1 MKRIKL
7 DSKTL
12 YYGAIAVLFLYAFRN
27 VYQGIDVTDTG
38 YHFSNFLYMSEM
50 DPMWI
55 FSTYLA
61 SILGHIFTLLPGGD
75 TLLGMNIYTA
85 VIPAV
90 LGVCTYAFFVKVIK
104 AGKLESF
111 VGVLVA
117 LSLCWCPTTCLYNY
131 MTYLFF
137 GLGAMF
143 LYKGLAEDKRWHL
156 VIAGVC
162 LGLNVMVRFP
172 NIAEAAL
179 ILVVWYTCF
188 LHKRKFKEYLQK
200 TGWCLLG
207 YILGIGVVLLQIQFK
222 YGIGEYVNGILRLF
236 GMTDSASDYTAYS
249 MVYNIIQAYLYS
261 AKWFVIIAV
270 CVVLG
275 IIGFMIL
282 PGKFTKIKAV
292 GYFACCLVLVRWLYG
307 QGMFNLVFPQEGYDA
322 ILNWGVVFLITAI
335 VSSVYLIVHPKAER
349 GEKILAA
356 IVLIVIGITPLGS
369 NNQLYSNLNNMFLV
383 LPFVLHFLRKRL
395 SKAETFLIRIG
406 KIGFSPSKLPLCIM
420 SLVCVGVLCFQ
431 AISFGNTFIFRDN
444 RPRTYEVTSIEA
456 LKHMK
461 TNEANAERL
470 NALGEYVEGH
480 NLSGRSVL
488 LYGDVPALSAY
499 LRMPF
504 VMSPWPELPS
514 YSAETFETELKAVV
528 DGLEEN
534 RPVIILSQKFYNFLT
549 SLEENVRDTDYFK
562 TNDGFKLTLL
572 REMIQENNYKV
583 TFENEGYVIFE

>member
-1 MKRIKL
+1 MKRVKL
-7 DSKTL
+7 NPKIL
-12 YYGAIAVLFLYAFRN
+12 YIGAIAVLFLYAFRN

-61 SILGHIFTLLPGGD
+61 SILGHVFTLLPGGD
-75 TLLGMNIYTA
+75 TLLGINIYTA
-85 VIPAV
+85 IIPAV
-90 LGVCTYAFFVKVIK
+90 LGVCAFVFFVKVMK
-104 AGKLESF
+104 TGVLESF
-111 VGVLVA
+111 VGVLIA

-143 LYKGLAEDKRWHL
+143 LYKGLAEDKKWHL
-156 VIAGVC
+156 VIAGMC

-188 LHKRKFKEYLQK
+188 LNKCKFKEYVQK

-207 YILGIGVVLLQIQFK
+207 YILGIGVVLLQVQLK

-249 MVYNIIQAYLYS
+249 MVYNIIKAYLFS

-275 IIGFMIL
+275 IIGFKIF
-282 PGKFTKIKAV
+282 PGKYTKIKTI

-307 QGMFNLVFPQEGYDA
+307 QGMFNLVFPREGYDA
-322 ILNWGVVFLITAI
+322 ILNWGVIFLIAAI
-335 VSSVYLIVHPKAER
+335 VFSVYIIVHPKVEH
-349 GEKILAA
+349 EQKILAA

-383 LPFVLHFLRKRL
+383 LPFVLHFMRKRL
-395 SKAETFLIRIG
+395 VMPPMR
-406 KIGFSPSKLPLCIM
+406 IM
-420 SLVCVGVLCFQ
+420 SLVCVLVLCFQ

-444 RPRTYEVTSIEA
+444 RPRDHKVTSIAA
-456 LKHMK
+456 LRHMQ
-461 TNEANAERL
+461 TNEVNAKQLEE
-470 NALGEYVEGH
+470 LGTYVGEH
-480 NLSGRSVL
+480 NLTGRSVL

-514 YSAETFETELKAVV
+514 YATETFETELQAVE
-528 DGLEEN
+528 DGLAEN
-534 RPVIILSQKFYNFLT
+534 RPVIILSHKFYNFLT

>member
-61 SILGHIFTLLPGGD
+61 SILGHVFTLLPGGN
-75 TLLGMNIYTA
+75 TLLGINIYTA
-85 VIPAV
+85 IIPAL
-90 LGVCTYAFFVKVIK
+90 LGACAFAFFVKVMK
-104 AGKLESF
+104 SGVLESF

-143 LYKGLAEDKRWHL
+143 LYKGLVSDEKWHL
-156 VIAGVC
+156 MIAGVC

-179 ILVVWYTCF
+179 ILVVWYTCY
-188 LHKRKFKEYLQK
+188 LNKRKFKEYLQK

-249 MVYNIIQAYLYS
+249 MVYNIIKAYLFS

-270 CVVLG
+270 CVLLG
-275 IIGFMIL
+275 IIGFKVF
-282 PGKFTKIKAV
+282 PGKYTKLKTI
-292 GYFACCLVLVRWLYG
+292 GYFACC
-307 QGMFNLVFPQEGYDA
+307 
-322 ILNWGVVFLITAI
+322 
-335 VSSVYLIVHPKAER
+335 
-349 GEKILAA
+349 
-356 IVLIVIGITPLGS
+356 
-369 NNQLYSNLNNMFLV
+369 
-383 LPFVLHFLRKRL
+383 
-395 SKAETFLIRIG
+395 
-406 KIGFSPSKLPLCIM
+406 
-420 SLVCVGVLCFQ
+420 
-431 AISFGNTFIFRDN
+431 
-444 RPRTYEVTSIEA
+444 
-456 LKHMK
+456 
-461 TNEANAERL
+461 
-470 NALGEYVEGH
+470 
-480 NLSGRSVL
+480 
-488 LYGDVPALSAY
+488 
-499 LRMPF
+499 
-504 VMSPWPELPS
+504 
-514 YSAETFETELKAVV
+514 
-528 DGLEEN
+528 
-534 RPVIILSQKFYNFLT
+534 
-549 SLEENVRDTDYFK
+549 
-562 TNDGFKLTLL
+562 
-572 REMIQENNYKV
+572 
-583 TFENEGYVIFE
+583 

>member
-7 DSKTL
+7 NSRIL

-27 VYQGIDVTDTG
+27 VCEGIDVTDTG

-61 SILGHIFTLLPGGD
+61 SILGHFFTLLPGGD
-75 TLLGMNIYTA
+75 TLLGINIYTA
-85 VIPAV
+85 VVPAV
-90 LGVCTYAFFVKVIK
+90 LGVVAFVFFVKVIK
-104 AGKLESF
+104 AGVLESF
-111 VGVLVA
+111 IGVLVA

-143 LYKGLAEDKRWHL
+143 LYKGLSSDKKWYL

-179 ILVVWYTCF
+179 ILVVWYVCF
-188 LHKRKFKEYLQK
+188 LNKDKFKDYLQK

-207 YILGIGVVLLQIQFK
+207 YILGIGVVFLQIQFK

-236 GMTDSASDYTAYS
+236 GMTENASDYTAYS
-249 MVYNIIQAYLYS
+249 MVYNIIQAYLFS
-261 AKWFVIIAV
+261 AKWFVIIAI

-275 IIGFMIL
+275 LIGYRVL
-282 PGKFTKIKAV
+282 PGKYTKLKSI
-292 GYFACCLVLVRWLYG
+292 GYFACCLILVRWFYG
-307 QGMFNLVFPQEGYDA
+307 QGMFSLVFPRESYDA
-322 ILNWGVVFLITAI
+322 ILNWGVVFLIAAI
-335 VSSVYLIVHPKAER
+335 VFAVYVIVQPKAKQS
-349 GEKILAA
+349 EKILAA

-383 LPFVLHFLRKRL
+383 LPFVLNFLRNRL
-395 SKAETFLIRIG
+395 EKAEVCVMRIG
-406 KIGFSPSKLPLCIM
+406 KCGASFSLMPMRIM
-420 SLVCVGVLCFQ
+420 SFVCVFVLCFQ
-431 AISFGNTFIFRDN
+431 AISFGNTFVFRDE
-444 RPRTYEVTSIEA
+444 RPRTQKVTSIES
-456 LKHMK
+456 LRHMH
-461 TNEANAERL
+461 TNETNA
-470 NALGEYVEGH
+470 ALLEELGTFVSEQGLVGK
-480 NLSGRSVL
+480 SVL

-514 YSAETFETELKAVV
+514 YSSETFETELQKVA
-528 DGLEEN
+528 DGIEEN
-534 RPVIILSQKFYNFLT
+534 RPVIILSSKFYNFLT
-549 SLEENVRDTDYFK
+549 SLEENVKDTEYFQ

-572 REMIQENNYKV
+572 RDMIREHDYNK